1 MLPVYKKHIYK
12 RQKAKTESLTTLF
25 SCSVFN
31 SLNNIF
37 VLLLQKVS
45 PTPYLVMVSSKQTPV
60 LEYFCQLVQPAVVEV
75 QDLVLAL
82 PAGDHDL
89 ARRVVR
95 VIVEHAQGSHLT

>member
-1 MLPVYKKHIYK
+1 
-12 RQKAKTESLTTLF
+12 
-25 SCSVFN
+25 
-31 SLNNIF
+31 
-37 VLLLQKVS
+37 
-45 PTPYLVMVSSKQTPV
+45 MVSSKQTPV